1 MKAHPSPGIAD
12 PFCRG
17 EKSFAP
23 AILRRPLLVI
33 LRSLRRR
40 IQPAPSL
47 SFPRRRESRFIFQV
61 QHLVQ
66 ENLCRGPV
74 AQALARGILVVLKHL
89 CKPFLRQCGEV
100 GLAGQ
105 APSQPADGVLHS
117 ALLPGRMGIAEEGL
131 DAQIVQL
138 MMAGKLGSVV
148 EGHRPAHFGREL
160 SQHLGHG
167 VGYAASLR
175 LLPTPTRCGQPPA
188 TPDPN
193 PLRPASGYSRPQ
205 TAAAGLRL
213 LPPPTRCGRP
223 PATPAPNPLRPASG
237 YSRPQP
243 AAAGLRL
250 LPPPTRCG
258 QPPAAPAPNPLRP
271 ASGYSRPQPAAAS
284 LRLLPT
290 PTRCGQPPATPA
302 PQPVIPANAGIS
314 SPGRPY
320 LVGCSPF
327 VASLS
332 SPVRGEALEPNE
344 RAGNAQSISRTM
356 KAHPSHGTLR
366 TPSVGAK
373 NLSPRPFLGARFLSF

>member
-205 TAAAGLRL
+205 PAAAGLRL

-223 PATPAPNPLRPASG
+223 PAT
-237 YSRPQP
+237 
-243 AAAGLRL
+243 
-250 LPPPTRCG
+250 
-258 QPPAAPAPNPLRP
+258 PAPNPLRP